1 MSLKWGYIS
10 TSNDANINK
19 PQASIQIKNVEKY
32 FHITFFI
39 RKMKAF
45 YGVNGIENN
54 HETLTGTLR
63 E

>member
-1 MSLKWGYIS
+1 MSLKWGYIL

-45 YGVNGIENN
+45 
-54 HETLTGTLR
+54 
-63 E
+63 